1 MEKRFKHLR
10 YIVCFFNIFF
20 LKCKYMRSLVAFL
33 FGIYIG
39 QEYGRL
45 IPNLKNESIKLYEKL
60 EHELNTFNEDVVRR
74 QGNKK

>member
-1 MEKRFKHLR
+1 
-10 YIVCFFNIFF
+10 
-20 LKCKYMRSLVAFL
+20 MRSLVALL